1 MRHLWMGNVPPR
13 LGGVRVY
20 EKNTHD
26 DEVTI
31 TQSPTD
37 IIPIILTTISMIRA
51 VIPIIQVVIDLD
63 LMYSGDGSL
72 AFSLQSMRCEIKKAK
87 ITFLMWKIMW
97 RCWTKSAHFML
108 FVDNMLLK
116 GVCEKHSASD
126 SKTDHELSSLHRR
139 RRGALS
145 FYNHIGSFVSVIV
158 NLVITSLVIVVEFT
172 SF

>member
-1 MRHLWMGNVPPR
+1 M
-13 LGGVRVY
+13 
-20 EKNTHD
+20 
-26 DEVTI
+26 
-31 TQSPTD
+31 
-37 IIPIILTTISMIRA
+37 
-51 VIPIIQVVIDLD
+51 QVVIDLD

-97 RCWTKSAHFML
+97 RCWTKSALFML

-126 SKTDHELSSLHRR
+126 FKTDHELSSLHRR

>member
-37 IIPIILTTISMIRA
+37 IIPIIFTTIYM
-51 VIPIIQVVIDLD
+51 QVVIDLD

-87 ITFLMWKIMW
+87 ISFLM
-97 RCWTKSAHFML
+97 A
-108 FVDNMLLK
+108 LLDEK
-116 GVCEKHSASD
+116 RPFYVVC
-126 SKTDHELSSLHRR
+126 LL
-139 RRGALS
+139 
-145 FYNHIGSFVSVIV
+145 IICC
-158 NLVITSLVIVVEFT
+158 
-172 SF
+172 

>member
-1 MRHLWMGNVPPR
+1 M
-13 LGGVRVY
+13 
-20 EKNTHD
+20 
-26 DEVTI
+26 
-31 TQSPTD
+31 
-37 IIPIILTTISMIRA
+37 
-51 VIPIIQVVIDLD
+51 QVVIDLD

-97 RCWTKSAHFML
+97 RCWTKSAQFLL

-145 FYNHIGSFVSVIV
+145 CYNHIGSFVSVIV

>member
-37 IIPIILTTISMIRA
+37 IIPIIFTTIYM
-51 VIPIIQVVIDLD
+51 QVVIDLD

-97 RCWTKSAHFML
+97 RCWTKSALFML

-126 SKTDHELSSLHRR
+126 FKTDHELSSLHRR

-145 FYNHIGSFVSVIV
+145 FIMA
-158 NLVITSLVIVVEFT
+158 LVLLSQSLSIW
-172 SF
+172 SSLHL

>member
-1 MRHLWMGNVPPR
+1 M
-13 LGGVRVY
+13 
-20 EKNTHD
+20 
-26 DEVTI
+26 
-31 TQSPTD
+31 
-37 IIPIILTTISMIRA
+37 IPIILTTISMIRA
-51 VIPIIQVVIDLD
+51 IVPIMAVFISIMIYMQVVIDLD

-116 GVCEKHSASD
+116 GVSEKHSASD

-145 FYNHIGSFVSVIV
+145 CYNHIGSFVSVIV

>member
-37 IIPIILTTISMIRA
+37 IIPIIFTTIYM
-51 VIPIIQVVIDLD
+51 QVVIDLD

-97 RCWTKSAHFML
+97 RCWTKSAQFLL
-108 FVDNMLLK
+108 FVDNMLISQQL
-116 GVCEKHSASD
+116 SD
-126 SKTDHELSSLHRR
+126 GTDLMKN
-139 RRGALS
+139 GT
-145 FYNHIGSFVSVIV
+145 I
-158 NLVITSLVIVVEFT
+158 
-172 SF
+172 

>member
-1 MRHLWMGNVPPR
+1 
-13 LGGVRVY
+13 
-20 EKNTHD
+20 
-26 DEVTI
+26 
-31 TQSPTD
+31 
-37 IIPIILTTISMIRA
+37 MIRVIVPIMA
-51 VIPIIQVVIDLD
+51 VFISIMIYMQVVIDLD

-97 RCWTKSAHFML
+97 RCWTKSALFML

-126 SKTDHELSSLHRR
+126 FKTDHELSSLHRR

-145 FYNHIGSFVSVIV
+145 FIMALVLLSQSLSIWSSLHLWSSSSSPAFEGDASRDARLFVQ
-158 NLVITSLVIVVEFT
+158 LWWTS
-172 SF
+172 